1 MAIIPLVNRI
11 DLRYVEGRQLERTLM
26 TKEEIKLALRGIVE
40 ATDPERVIMFL
51 SVELHNQAFGLANGK
66 KAKRLRK
73 LAAHLSKVVDQ

>member
-1 MAIIPLVNRI
+1 MPLVNRI
-11 DLRYVEGRQLERTLM
+11 DLRYVYGAVNWKGRGM
-26 TKEEIKLALRGIVE
+26 TKEEIKLALRSIVE

-73 LAAHLSKVVDQ
+73 LAAHLSRVVEQ